1 MGDTDWGPLIQA
13 GAGIIGELMAGKSEG
28 EKSELLRHI
37 YEQIKAG
44 NFPQLKSQAL
54 PPSEMGNLRTDPATR
69 EAQLSAMNKM
79 KGIEDAGG
87 LTLEDLAAQNK
98 VMGNVARQASAGQN
112 RILEQRAMRGT
123 LGSGDELA
131 ASLSNQQAGAERAN
145 EAGLQT
151 AANAQRNYYQSIL
164 GRGKMAGDL
173 RGQDFQEASTKAN
186 ANDLRNRYNNNQD
199 WEAQRYNA
207 DTPHRLL
214 DAQIR
219 AGGGVAGD
227 LQHRADSDRA
237 LVNGLGA
244 AGREFF
250 RGGNSATAAR
260 RAAPRD
266 PYDMTDEEI
275 EYNDDY

>member
-1 MGDTDWGPLIQA
+1 MWGVLLQLLA
-13 GAGIIGELMAGKSEG
+13 SAKGEAEAGKSTAEQQRLLKEIYDKIKNKEG
-28 EKSELLRHI
+28 FSEL
-37 YEQIKAG
+37 
-44 NFPQLKSQAL
+44 QATDL
-54 PPSEMGNLRTDPATR
+54 PASEMGNLRTDPATR
-69 EAQLSAMNKM
+69 EAQMSAMNKM

-98 VMGNVARQASAGQN
+98 VIGNVARQASAGQN

-173 RGQDFQEASTKAN
+173 RGQDFQENSAKAN

-199 WEAQRYNA
+199 WDAKKYNA
-207 DTPHRLL
+207 EIPHRLL
-214 DAQIR
+214 DAQIH
-219 AGGGVAGD
+219 AGGGLASSYG
-227 LQHRADSDRA
+227 HEADSTRA
-237 LVNGLGA
+237 LWNGLGI
-244 AGREFF
+244 AGKEAF
-250 RGGNSATAAR
+250 RSGGGNSSPSRQEDDDAWR
-260 RAAPRD
+260 YRYGNYDIRD
-266 PYDMTDEEI
+266 PGDK
-275 EYNDDY
+275 